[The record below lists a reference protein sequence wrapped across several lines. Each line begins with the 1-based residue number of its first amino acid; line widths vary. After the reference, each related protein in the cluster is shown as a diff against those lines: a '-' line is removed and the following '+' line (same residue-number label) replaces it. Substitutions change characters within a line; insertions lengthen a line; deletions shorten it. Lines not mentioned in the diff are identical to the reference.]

1 MVKNYYEKQDLSL
14 QKIILPPE
22 AVFSLIRG
30 HLQPRG
36 DAMTGTDNNAKVAQ
50 TTKLVAWRR
59 IFWTHFILGYSQ
71 PQQYLRELGIK
82 DRRYLYN
89 IELFNNYYSNIKVT
103 GKKNYECYID
113 PGISGLLRRNP
124 FFNIFLGKNITDSEL
139 SSLFSI
145 LLCCEK
151 NDFHEVEYIF
161 SHKGILQD
169 EFQEDKDDKALRNK
183 ISQLERNGILISTGL
198 RLVRKDQPR
207 VHLYLLSDKTPENVF
222 LLNKITSTEERE
234 SWIRHF
240 NSFLD
245 FFSMAGYFGE
255 LGFYIKNAL
264 SSTLPRSARN
274 TAPDPG
280 TISFKH
286 AFCAQTLN
294 DEIAWYTL
302 IAIKNR
308 QVVEFTALE
317 SEEALYTYSD
327 QNKIIVTM
335 LPLKILTS
343 CFKGRRYVFG
353 YIITERRY
361 LAGTEMSS
369 PRSGVADS
377 ILFDR
382 ITAIRLPKTKITAPD
397 IPEDLYETAIKW
409 GTRTV
414 IREPDERKKYG
425 PRDNGLI
432 EINFNIKIKNDA
444 DRDPERNHSIRR
456 LRRECRNGTVEITKI
471 TGDTMYAVYRTEAQD
486 EDELQSWVK
495 TYLGRI
501 SGLKT
506 RRERFRKIFFGDL
519 NKMLRLYGIDVPEDE
534 LSGKVKSV
542 YHQDPEDD
550 DSENNT
556 ESNKCFN
563 TSTADPGI
571 FSEYYGIYV
580 EITRRILNACWKH
593 NKIKAC
599 YPLKRDISHIIVQT
613 TESFRLKNKF
623 KLWEYYEKNLA
634 KILFPNYAKTDTWK
648 HLKLNPDI
656 RLDHPIEFPLTRA
669 ELSWLY
675 TALKDPLAE
684 LFFTA
689 DEYQKIQSDMLPF
702 LKEPNRNGNPN
713 TGAEELWKP
722 GSLFDPDTRDTPFVI
737 IDAEKEGDPVVT
749 PGHTPEARQ
758 NYIRNFRLL
767 REAISQ
773 RKFASVTYTPVKNGV
788 SRKIDLAPLRLEFSL
803 KNAKFRLFAVNAKED
818 ALQNTTINLATVS
831 SVEILKTCPWNP
843 AIEDTGKFLEDQKR
857 DFRFAVVRVTQDRNS
872 IVRFL
877 TEFSF
882 YDKRACFDEK
892 TGTCLVKLLYPEA
905 DWREIVIRILGFGA
919 MVKLESGA
927 AFLALLK
934 RKGIRPEKLD
944 FTAVTVTEEQD
955 DYQRLL
961 NEIKERIRQQLV
973 LYSRD

>member
-1 MVKNYYEKQDLSL
+1 
-14 QKIILPPE
+14 
-22 AVFSLIRG
+22 
-30 HLQPRG
+30 
-36 DAMTGTDNNAKVAQ
+36 MTGTDNNAKVAQ

-113 PGISGLLRRNP
+113 PGISGLLRQNP
-124 FFNIFLGKNITDSEL
+124 FFGIFLSKTIADKKFN
-139 SSLFSI
+139 SLVSI
-145 LLCCEK
+145 MLCCEK
-151 NDFHEVEYIF
+151 NNFISVVNHFIDYDASGNEIR
-161 SHKGILQD
+161 KD
-169 EFQEDKDDKALRNK
+169 ERALRNK
-183 ISQLERNGILISTGL
+183 VKQMENNGILIREG
-198 RLVRKDQPR
+198 RHIPPHCR
-207 VHLYLLSDKTPENVF
+207 LSDKTPENVF
-222 LLNKITSTEERE
+222 LMNKFTHQEDWE
-234 SWIRHF
+234 SWVQHF

-255 LGFYIKNAL
+255 LGFFIKNAL
-264 SSTLPRSARN
+264 NVLLRPTSNA
-274 TAPDPG
+274 APDPG
-280 TISFKH
+280 YDAISFKH

-294 DEIAWYTL
+294 DEIAWYAL
-302 IAIKNR
+302 MAINNR
-308 QVVEFTALE
+308 QVVEFTVLE
-317 SEEALYTYSD
+317 PDEALYTYSSR
-327 QNKIIVTM
+327 NKIIVTM

-353 YIITERRY
+353 YIIAERPY
-361 LAGTEMSS
+361 LHHAKM
-369 PRSGVADS
+369 PRQVRSGAASILLDS
-377 ILFDR
+377 ITE
-382 ITAIRLPKTKITAPD
+382 IKLPEDTISAPD
-397 IPEDLYETAIKW
+397 LPDDLYETSIKW
-409 GTRTV
+409 GSRTV
-414 IREPDERKKYG
+414 IRDPDEREKYG
-425 PRDNGLI
+425 PRDSGLF
-432 EINFNIKIKNDA
+432 EVKFNISIDPENPA

-456 LRRECRNGTVEITKI
+456 LRRECRNGTVEVTGQ

-613 TESFRLKNKF
+613 TESFGLKNKF
-623 KLWEYYEKNLA
+623 KLREYYEKNLA
-634 KILFPNYAKTDTWK
+634 KILFPDYAKTK
-648 HLKLNPDI
+648 SSENLVLNPDI
-656 RLDHPIEFPLTRA
+656 HLNHSIELPLTWA

-675 TALKDPLAE
+675 TTLKDPLAE
-684 LFFTA
+684 LFFNRE
-689 DEYQKIQSDMLPF
+689 EYQIIQSEMLPF

-713 TGAEELWKP
+713 TGAAELWKP

-973 LYSRD
+973 LYSATHANL

>member
-1 MVKNYYEKQDLSL
+1 
-14 QKIILPPE
+14 
-22 AVFSLIRG
+22 
-30 HLQPRG
+30 
-36 DAMTGTDNNAKVAQ
+36 MTGTDNNAKVAQ

-71 PQQYLRELGIK
+71 PQQYLRELGIE
-82 DRRYLYN
+82 DRQYQYR
-89 IELFNNYYSNIKVT
+89 IELFNNYYSNLKVT
-103 GKKNYECYID
+103 GKKGYECYID
-113 PGISGLLRRNP
+113 PGISGLLKQNP
-124 FFNIFLGKNITDSEL
+124 FFNIFLGKTIAGNEL

-151 NDFHEVEYIF
+151 YTPRVVERKI
-161 SHKGILQD
+161 S
-169 EFQEDKDDKALRNK
+169 KDGKPLKESQRVRGKKALENK
-183 ISQLERNGILISTGL
+183 IGQLKENGVLISMG
-198 RLVRKDQPR
+198 RQLVTDNCSK
-207 VHLYLLSDKTPENVF
+207 VHFYLLSDKTPENVF
-222 LLNKITSTEERE
+222 LLNKVTSTEERE

-280 TISFKH
+280 AISFKH

-369 PRSGVADS
+369 PRSGAASVLLDS
-377 ILFDR
+377 
-382 ITAIRLPKTKITAPD
+382 ITAIKLPEDEISAPD
-397 IPEDLYETAIKW
+397 LPEDLYENTIKW
-409 GTRTV
+409 GTRTM
-414 IREPDERKKYG
+414 ILNPEERKKAG
-425 PRDNGLI
+425 PRDSGLI
-432 EINFNIKIKNDA
+432 EINFNIEIKNDA

-495 TYLGRI
+495 TYIGRI

-506 RRERFRKIFFGDL
+506 SRERFRKIFFEDL
-519 NKMLRLYGIDVPEDE
+519 NKMLRFYGIIEPEEE
-534 LSGKVKSV
+534 LSGKVKSF
-542 YHQDPEDD
+542 YHQDPKEDD
-550 DSENNT
+550 STENT
-556 ESNKCFN
+556 ESNKQFN
-563 TSTADPGI
+563 TQTADPGI

-580 EITRRILNACWKH
+580 KITRRILNACWK
-593 NKIKAC
+593 
-599 YPLKRDISHIIVQT
+599 
-613 TESFRLKNKF
+613 KNKLRHPR
-623 KLWEYYEKNLA
+623 KNDIDNIISGTAKSLGLQHKVWDYYEKKFA
-634 KILFPNYAKTDTWK
+634 KILFPDYENGTSEY
-648 HLKLNPDI
+648 LELNPDI
-656 RLDHPIEFPLTRA
+656 ELDHPIELPLTRA

-675 TALKDPLAE
+675 TTLKDPLAE
-684 LFFTA
+684 LFFNRE
-689 DEYQKIQSDMLPF
+689 EYQIIQSEMLPF
-702 LKEPNRNGNPN
+702 LKEPNRKGNAN
-713 TGAEELWKP
+713 TGAAELWKP

-788 SRKIDLAPLRLEFSL
+788 SRKINLAPLRLEFSL
-803 KNAKFRLFAVNAKED
+803 KNAKFRLFAVNAKEGD
-818 ALQNTTINLATVS
+818 LQNTTINLATVS

-955 DYQRLL
+955 DYERLL
-961 NEIKERIRQQLV
+961 NEIKTRLTRQQNLC
-973 LYSRD
+973 SAAHEDPGNAPAG

>member
-1 MVKNYYEKQDLSL
+1 
-14 QKIILPPE
+14 
-22 AVFSLIRG
+22 
-30 HLQPRG
+30 
-36 DAMTGTDNNAKVAQ
+36 MTNSDTKSDSYAKAAK
-50 TTKLVAWRR
+50 TKDLVAWRR
-59 IFWTHFILGYSQ
+59 IFWTFFILGCSK
-71 PQQYLRELGIK
+71 PQQYQRELRLK
-82 DRRYLYN
+82 SRQYQYK
-89 IELFNNYYSNIKVT
+89 IELFDSYYSSIMVT
-103 GKKNYECYID
+103 GKKDYECYID
-113 PGISGLLRRNP
+113 PGISGFLKRNP
-124 FFNIFLGKNITDSEL
+124 FFDIFLGKTIAGSEL

-151 NDFHEVEYIF
+151 NDFHEVERVF
-161 SHKGILQD
+161 SHNGIPSS
-169 EFQEDKDDKALRNK
+169 EFPEARDDKALINK
-183 ISQLERNGILISTGL
+183 IHQLEENGILI
-198 RLVRKDQPR
+198 RKDRPR
-207 VHLYLLSDKTPENVF
+207 TMQKYHLPPYCLLSDKTPENVF
-222 LLNKITSTEERE
+222 LLNKVTSTEKRE

-255 LGFYIKNAL
+255 LGFYIKNAMNA
-264 SSTLPRSARN
+264 LPRPDSN
-274 TAPDPG
+274 TAPYPWYNA
-280 TISFKH
+280 ISFKH

-397 IPEDLYETAIKW
+397 LPDDLYETAIKW

-456 LRRECRNGTVEITKI
+456 LRRERRNGTVEITKI

-506 RRERFRKIFFGDL
+506 NRERFRNIFFDDL
-519 NKMLRLYGIDVPEDE
+519 AKMLRLYGIDSLEEEE
-534 LSGKVKSV
+534 LSEKGESG
-542 YHQDPEDD
+542 YHQDPEED
-550 DSENNT
+550 DSAENT
-556 ESNKCFN
+556 ESDKQF
-563 TSTADPGI
+563 SAPASDPGI
-571 FSEYYGIYV
+571 FSEYYGIFA
-580 EITRRILNACWKH
+580 EITRQILNACWK
-593 NKIKAC
+593 NRNIMVPNLLSRTMVP
-599 YPLKRDISHIIVQT
+599 YPRKKDITDIISQT
-613 TESFRLKNKF
+613 AESLGLEYKVWRHYEESF
-623 KLWEYYEKNLA
+623 A
-634 KILFPNYAKTDTWK
+634 AILFPDYAETDTWK

-656 RLDHPIEFPLTRA
+656 RLAHPIEFPLTRA

-689 DEYQKIQSDMLPF
+689 EEYQKIQSEMLPF

-722 GSLFDPDTRDTPFVI
+722 GSLFDPDIRDTPFII

-961 NEIKERIRQQLV
+961 NEIKERIRAAGSL
-973 LYSRD
+973 LRD

>member
-1 MVKNYYEKQDLSL
+1 
-14 QKIILPPE
+14 
-22 AVFSLIRG
+22 
-30 HLQPRG
+30 
-36 DAMTGTDNNAKVAQ
+36 MTGTDNNAKVTQ

-59 IFWTHFILGYSQ
+59 IFWIHFILGYSQ

-82 DRRYLYN
+82 DRRYQYN

-103 GKKNYECYID
+103 GKKDYECYID
-113 PGISGLLRRNP
+113 PGISGLLKRNP
-124 FFNIFLGKNITDSEL
+124 FFGIFLSKNITGSEF

-145 LLCCEK
+145 LLCCKKGTK
-151 NDFHEVEYIF
+151 NFVVRQFTHEGA
-161 SHKGILQD
+161 SQD
-169 EFQEDKDDKALRNK
+169 EDSDDVRSLSNK
-183 ISQLERNGILISTGL
+183 ISQLEGNGVLTRMNSQ
-198 RLVRKDQPR
+198 LVVEDEHPNASS
-207 VHLYLLSDKTPENVF
+207 YCLLSDKTPENVF
-222 LLNKITSTEERE
+222 FMNIFTSPEDWE
-234 SWIRHF
+234 SWVRHF
-240 NSFLD
+240 SGFLD

-264 SSTLPRSARN
+264 NALPHLDSN

-280 TISFKH
+280 YDAISFKH

-302 IAIKNR
+302 MAIKNR

-327 QNKIIVTM
+327 RNKIIVTM

-382 ITAIRLPKTKITAPD
+382 ITAIKLPKDEISAPD
-397 IPEDLYETAIKW
+397 LPEDLYETAIKW

-414 IREPDERKKYG
+414 IRDPDERENFG
-425 PRDNGLI
+425 PRDSGLI
-432 EINFNIKIKNDA
+432 EINFKIKIENDA

-456 LRRECRNGTVEITKI
+456 LRRECRNGTVEVTGQ
-471 TGDTMYAVYRTEAQD
+471 TGDAMYAVYRTEAQD

-495 TYLGRI
+495 TYIGRI

-506 RRERFRKIFFGDL
+506 SRKRFRKIFFDDL
-519 NKMLRLYGIDVPEDE
+519 AKMLRLYGIIEPEEE
-534 LSGKVKSV
+534 LSGNCEGI
-542 YHQDPEDD
+542 YHQNPEDD
-550 DSENNT
+550 FPKADTQNPKKTKKTKNT
-556 ESNKCFN
+556 ESNKQFN
-563 TSTADPGI
+563 TQTTDPGI
-571 FSEYYGIYV
+571 FSEYYGIYM
-580 EITRRILNACWKH
+580 EITRRILNACRK
-593 NKIKAC
+593 NRNIMVPNLSSRTMVP
-599 YPLKRDISHIIVQT
+599 YPRKKDITDIISGT
-613 TESFRLKNKF
+613 TESLGLTQKF
-623 KLWEYYEKNLA
+623 KIWTHYEDTFA
-634 KILFPNYAKTDTWK
+634 TDLFPDYADTRDSQK
-648 HLKLNPDI
+648 HLDLNPDI
-656 RLDHPIEFPLTRA
+656 HLNHIIEFPLTWA

-689 DEYQKIQSDMLPF
+689 EEYQKIQSEMLPF

-722 GSLFDPDTRDTPFVI
+722 GSLFDPDILDTPFII

-831 SVEILKTCPWNP
+831 SVEILKTCPWNH

-961 NEIKERIRQQLV
+961 NEINERIRQQLV
-973 LYSRD
+973 LYSATDANLEDAPAGQGSG

>member
-30 HLQPRG
+30 KLQPRG
-36 DAMTGTDNNAKVAQ
+36 DAMTDTEPKNGNKIKTAI
-50 TTKLVAWRR
+50 TKDLVAWRR
-59 IFWTHFILGYSQ
+59 IFWIYFILGYSQ
-71 PQQYLRELGIK
+71 PQRYQRELDPK
-82 DRRYLYN
+82 NRQYQYN
-89 IELFNNYYSNIKVT
+89 IEFFNNYYSNIKVT
-103 GKKNYECYID
+103 GKKDYECYID
-113 PGISGLLRRNP
+113 LGISGLLRRNP
-124 FFNIFLGKNITDSEL
+124 FFGIFLSKNITGSEF

-145 LLCCEK
+145 LLCCETGK
-151 NDFHEVEYIF
+151 FFGVTRQFTKDGTSLDDGPE
-161 SHKGILQD
+161 D
-169 EFQEDKDDKALRNK
+169 ERSLRNK
-183 ISQLERNGILISTGL
+183 VKQLEDNGILVKESRTRPPRC
-198 RLVRKDQPR
+198 RL
-207 VHLYLLSDKTPENVF
+207 SNKTPENVF
-222 LLNKITSTEERE
+222 LMNKFTHQEDWE
-234 SWIRHF
+234 SWVQHF

-264 SSTLPRSARN
+264 NALPRPDSNA
-274 TAPDPG
+274 APDPG
-280 TISFKH
+280 YDAISFKH

-377 ILFDR
+377 ILLDR
-382 ITAIRLPKTKITAPD
+382 ITAIRLPKDEISAPD

-414 IREPDERKKYG
+414 ILKPDERENFG
-425 PRDNGLI
+425 PRDSGLI

-456 LRRECRNGTVEITKI
+456 LRRECRNGSVEITKI
-471 TGDTMYAVYRTEAQD
+471 TGDTMYAVYRTKAQD

-506 RRERFRKIFFGDL
+506 NRERFRNIFFDDL
-519 NKMLRLYGIDVPEDE
+519 AKMLRLYGIDSLEEEE
-534 LSGKVKSV
+534 LSGKGESG
-542 YHQDPEDD
+542 YHQDPDDD
-550 DSENNT
+550 DSDDNT

-580 EITRRILNACWKH
+580 EITRRILNACWKY
-593 NKIKAC
+593 NKNTAC

-613 TESFRLKNKF
+613 TESFGLKKKF
-623 KLWEYYEKNLA
+623 KLWEYYEKNFA
-634 KILFPNYAKTDTWK
+634 KILFPILAKTTK
-648 HLKLNPDI
+648 TKSSEYLGLNPDI
-656 RLDHPIEFPLTRA
+656 ELNHPIEFPLTQA

-675 TALKDPLAE
+675 TALRDPLAE

-689 DEYQKIQSDMLPF
+689 DEYQIIQSEMLPF

-722 GSLFDPDTRDTPFVI
+722 GSLFDPDIRDTPFVI